1 MTPDVSILIVN
12 YNVKDY
18 LIQCLRSIEASTG
31 SVTFEVIVVDNASVD
46 NSQVE
51 VLPLFPSVRWIQMT
65 ENVGFGRANN
75 VGLDHCSGRYVLFL
89 NPDTIVAHE
98 TIATMVQFL
107 DNHSDVGLAGCK
119 VLNPDGSFQLA
130 CRRGLPTP
138 WASFCKLFGLQSL
151 FPKSRLFARYNLTY
165 LPTDATYAV
174 DALIGAFMIGPR
186 ELIRGIGGFDPAF
199 FMYGED
205 IDLCRRISVAGH
217 TVMYVH
223 ETSIIHFKGESTRR
237 SSLNEV
243 RVFYNAME
251 IFARKHFGSSR
262 LFLLF
267 LRVGIAVRST
277 LEHVVRRKT
286 EVALF
291 LLDVVFV
298 LLALGVATSIRFSG
312 PFGFPSYAYPLVLFV
327 VPGIVMLSLIAVGEY
342 IERRPSIRHTLVGLL
357 AAFFVLSSLT
367 YFFKDFAFSRGV
379 MLMTIGFS
387 AVLMSASRITAAI
400 LYHARGKG
408 RAHNILVVG
417 RTPES
422 AAIIR
427 SLQNVEHRNA
437 VVVGI
442 VSVDDFADLQFC
454 GIPVIGTTTLMEK
467 IIQDVGAN
475 EVILADPSMNRTDA
489 MVLMQRC
496 APLRVRFHIATDY
509 ADIVTAR
516 ILNDVAG
523 IEPTVTQAPLQKLRN
538 RFVKRLFDI
547 GCALVMLPFLLLR
560 ISLVRN
566 RVNKNWSAWVLVLTG
581 KSSVVGI
588 YPDTKQRSVVKTGI
602 VSLAGLSGP
611 ERLDSQAIEQLNDYY
626 VDFYS
631 FSLDVDILLKH
642 FLKNGRGKHST
653 RL

>member
-18 LIQCLRSIEASTG
+18 LIQCLRSIEASKG
-31 SVTFEVIVVDNASVD
+31 AVTYEVIVVDNASVD
-46 NSQVE
+46 NSHAE
-51 VLPLFPSVRWIQMT
+51 VLPLFPSVKWIQMT

-75 VGLDHCSGRYVLFL
+75 IGLEHCDGRHVLFL
-89 NPDTIVAHE
+89 NPDTIVAHD
-98 TIATMVQFL
+98 TIVTMVQFL
-107 DNHSDVGLAGCK
+107 DKHSDVGLAGCK

-151 FPKSRLFARYNLTY
+151 FPKSKLFARYNLTY
-165 LPTDATYAV
+165 LSTEATYPV
-174 DALIGAFMIGPR
+174 DALIGAFMMGPR
-186 ELIRGIGGFDPAF
+186 ELIEKMGAFDPAF

-205 IDLCRRISVAGH
+205 IDLCYRMSSAGH
-217 TVMYVH
+217 KVMYVH
-223 ETSIIHFKGESTRR
+223 DTSIIHFKGESTRR

-243 RVFYNAME
+243 RVFYDAME
-251 IFARKHFGSSR
+251 IFARKHFGSSK

-267 LRVGIAVRST
+267 LRAGIVVRST
-277 LEHVVRRKT
+277 LEYVVRRKT
-286 EVALF
+286 EAILF
-291 LLDVVFV
+291 LLDIAFV

-312 PFGFPSYAYPLVLFV
+312 PFGFPNYAYPLVLFV
-327 VPGIVMLSLIAVGEY
+327 VPGIVMLSLVTVGEY

-387 AVLMSASRITAAI
+387 SVLMSASRVAAAI
-400 LYHARGKG
+400 LYRARGKG
-408 RAHNILVVG
+408 RTHNILVVG
-417 RTPES
+417 RTPEA
-422 AAIIR
+422 AAIVR
-427 SLQNVEHRNA
+427 SLKNVEHRNA

-442 VSVDDFADLQFC
+442 VSVGDFADLTFC
-454 GIPVIGTTTLMEK
+454 DIPVIGTITLMEK
-467 IIQDVGAN
+467 IIQDVGAD
-475 EVILADPSMNRTDA
+475 EVILADPSMSRTDA

-509 ADIVTAR
+509 ADVVTAR

-547 GCALVMLPFLLLR
+547 GCALLVLPFLLLR
-560 ISLVRN
+560 LFLVRTQGSN
-566 RVNKNWSAWVLVLTG
+566 SWSAWVLVLTG
-581 KSSVVGI
+581 ECSVVGI
-588 YPDTKQRSVVKTGI
+588 YPDSKHRSVGKTGI
-602 VSLAGLSGP
+602 ISLVELSGH

-642 FLKNGRGKHST
+642 FLKHSRGKHST